1 MASPIFRLPP
11 WQINSI
17 LNAQD
22 LTEQTD
28 WGLTAYGVP
37 EAWKLTRGAGV
48 RVAILDTGIDTGH
61 SDLIG
66 QLAVD
71 PRDFT
76 GSPSGSH
83 DNQGHGCIAPSDLVY
98 TSLCGLQPIATM
110 FERSPG
116 VVHMLPDGSIIKDLS
131 RHSINTL
138 SLSKENKTVRGRI
151 VAVHKLPYDG
161 ELIRVSTKQGDL
173 SLTPWHP
180 VYVQTSA
187 RGTEKTVKRKRADE
201 LLAGDK
207 ICIADRSP
215 GVTDSVLEMPYRTFW
230 KCRFCGHEA
239 AGGNRKQCRKCD
251 KCSWHEGPETTN
263 IKLDEDLAYFV
274 GLVLTDG
281 HLMKRQKSVE
291 FFNNDRR
298 LSNVFFSLC
307 SKLFETTPREYA
319 DSRSPMIRLRAN
331 SNLAYDLLNR
341 LGIPIGNKSRTVRL
355 PELIAKSPRRI
366 IAAFLAGCIEG
377 DGNIAK
383 VTGKQRLATGSREF
397 ANDVMWI
404 CRTLGIRSSVQEV
417 KPSATG
423 VPTTKNSYSV
433 SIGNDDEIAAQL
445 RVKRAIRKPETLR
458 SASVI
463 TAITKSRYRGPLYDF
478 TIEDHHN
485 YVANGHIV
493 SNTHCAGVVAARK
506 DGRGVIGLAYEAK
519 LIIGK
524 VLGDDGSGQGANVAA
539 GVRWAVQ
546 NGAHIISMSLGAP
559 VNDPSI
565 ASAIRDAVQS
575 GVFVICAA
583 GNSGPF
589 NPVDIDYPGRMP
601 EAVAVAS
608 INKAG
613 KISDFS
619 SRGPSV
625 AIAAPGEQVL
635 STIPGNRWARM
646 SGTSMATPFVAGVV
660 ALAVSRQMELGAMA
674 PKPMKTRA
682 DLLEHLKAHAIDA
695 GAPGF
700 DTAAGWGVVN
710 VDKLIEAE
718 QPAAP
723 VQPPPTEGEEF
734 DFGGLKIHIPARA
747 GDTVSLTFSK

>member
-1 MASPIFRLPP
+1 MNPVYRLPP
-11 WQINSI
+11 YVVNSI

-22 LTEQTD
+22 IAEQTD

-83 DNQGHGCIAPSDLVY
+83 DNQGHG
-98 TSLCGLQPIATM
+98 
-110 FERSPG
+110 
-116 VVHMLPDGSIIKDLS
+116 
-131 RHSINTL
+131 
-138 SLSKENKTVRGRI
+138 
-151 VAVHKLPYDG
+151 
-161 ELIRVSTKQGDL
+161 
-173 SLTPWHP
+173 
-180 VYVQTSA
+180 
-187 RGTEKTVKRKRADE
+187 
-201 LLAGDK
+201 
-207 ICIADRSP
+207 
-215 GVTDSVLEMPYRTFW
+215 
-230 KCRFCGHEA
+230 
-239 AGGNRKQCRKCD
+239 
-251 KCSWHEGPETTN
+251 
-263 IKLDEDLAYFV
+263 
-274 GLVLTDG
+274 
-281 HLMKRQKSVE
+281 
-291 FFNNDRR
+291 
-298 LSNVFFSLC
+298 
-307 SKLFETTPREYA
+307 
-319 DSRSPMIRLRAN
+319 
-331 SNLAYDLLNR
+331 
-341 LGIPIGNKSRTVRL
+341 
-355 PELIAKSPRRI
+355 
-366 IAAFLAGCIEG
+366 
-377 DGNIAK
+377 
-383 VTGKQRLATGSREF
+383 
-397 ANDVMWI
+397 
-404 CRTLGIRSSVQEV
+404 
-417 KPSATG
+417 
-423 VPTTKNSYSV
+423 
-433 SIGNDDEIAAQL
+433 
-445 RVKRAIRKPETLR
+445 
-458 SASVI
+458 
-463 TAITKSRYRGPLYDF
+463 
-478 TIEDHHN
+478 
-485 YVANGHIV
+485 
-493 SNTHCAGVVAARK
+493 THCAGVVAARK

-565 ASAIRDAVQS
+565 AAAIRDAVQS

-723 VQPPPTEGEEF
+723 VQPPPAEGEEF